1 MEAVIFI
8 GLQAAGKSSFY
19 RDRFFSSHIRI
30 NLDMLK
36 TRNREKIIFQA
47 CLSAK
52 QSFVVDNTNPR
63 LEDRERYIQPAKEK
77 DFKIVG
83 YYFQSRL
90 EDCLRRNSQRS
101 SARLHS
107 VQAARSI
114 PEVALFATQKRLV
127 LPSFDEGFDEL
138 YYVKIGTNNSFIVE
152 EWQDLNEV

>member
-1 MEAVIFI
+1 
-8 GLQAAGKSSFY
+8 
-19 RDRFFSSHIRI
+19 
-30 NLDMLK
+30 MLK
-36 TRNREKIIFQA
+36 TRNREKILFQA

-90 EDCLRRNSQRS
+90 EDCLRRNSQRPS
-101 SARLHS
+101 
-107 VQAARSI
+107 ARSI

-127 LPSFDEGFDEL
+127 LRTKLP
-138 YYVKIGTNNSFIVE
+138 
-152 EWQDLNEV
+152 

>member
-101 SARLHS
+101 SAR
-107 VQAARSI
+107 SI

>member
-101 SARLHS
+101 SAR
-107 VQAARSI
+107 SI

-138 YYVKIGTNNSFIVE
+138 YYVKIGTHNSFIVE

>member
-90 EDCLRRNSQRS
+90 EDCLRRNSQRPS
-101 SARLHS
+101 G
-107 VQAARSI
+107 RSI
-114 PEVALFATQKRLV
+114 PEVAFFATQKRLV

-138 YYVKIGTNNSFIVE
+138 YYVKIGTNNTFIVE